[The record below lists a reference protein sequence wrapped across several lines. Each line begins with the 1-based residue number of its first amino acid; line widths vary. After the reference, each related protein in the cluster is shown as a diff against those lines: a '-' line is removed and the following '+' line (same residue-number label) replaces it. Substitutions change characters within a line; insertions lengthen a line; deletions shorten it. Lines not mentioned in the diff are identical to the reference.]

1 MGNSTRKKK
10 MMKITLLAL
19 TVLAVATFAQ
29 VPTPAPL
36 PQQWNGYLTINTP
49 TFNFQG
55 AMYVDYTLSKQR
67 VDIIAPTYSTMFSV
81 IQDFDPSTFKYAP
94 TQTKLNVGAYNN
106 NAQTCNIE
114 AAEPGTAIAPDALK
128 DAKYIGLT
136 SWFGTEAR
144 QWVLDSNDQQQTIS
158 VLTSVATGYP
168 IVIEGTNS
176 TTGDLV
182 NFITFT
188 DITPSVAPNTFAV
201 PSIPCPSSSDSLAAD
216 AHAHADAHADA
227 RAHASL
233 INRALTTLSS
243 LL

>member
-1 MGNSTRKKK
+1 MG
-10 MMKITLLAL
+10 
-19 TVLAVATFAQ
+19 
-29 VPTPAPL
+29 
-36 PQQWNGYLTINTP
+36 
-49 TFNFQG
+49 
-55 AMYVDYTLSKQR
+55 
-67 VDIIAPTYSTMFSV
+67 
-81 IQDFDPSTFKYAP
+81 
-94 TQTKLNVGAYNN
+94 N

-188 DITPSVAPNTFAV
+188 DITPTVAPNTFAV

-216 AHAHADAHADA
+216 AHANADATPTPA
-227 RAHASL
+227 RTL
-233 INRALTTLSS
+233 LSS
-243 LL
+243 T